1 MRKFQDDLKQ
11 GFRSA
16 FQSVIDGTESVA
28 DAFRNMIADMLMQRA
43 MLGFDNLIDGLLG
56 AAFGGGD
63 PLAAALT
70 GAGVSGVQSSGNW
83 FSRAASA
90 VTQQAVQV
98 TVGVDQRTGNL
109 TAFTDQ
115 RVAAGMRQADRAMP
129 SRVADINRDRLKR

>member
-1 MRKFQDDLKQ
+1 MNFLRN
-11 GFRSA
+11 R
-16 FQSVIDGTESVA
+16 V
-28 DAFRNMIADMLMQRA
+28 RNMIADMLMQRA

-70 GAGVSGVQSSGNW
+70 GAGVSGVQSSGNS